1 MLQHLLFFFLLI
13 CVPAWDLIETRRLKA
28 SRDPKAK
35 LRSYKLTIAILW
47 VTALLC
53 LAARGTGLF
62 AATLSPAQVR
72 WLPNGE
78 AAKAAS
84 LGFLVAVSVGL
95 ALPAFMAAY
104 SPKVRDRLLTQ
115 FDKIDFFLPRTAEEL
130 RWFVLV
136 CLTAGICEEV
146 LYRGFLIA
154 YLAVWPLKA
163 GGLGAILFS
172 SLMFGTAH
180 LYQGVKGI
188 VVTGILG
195 LVMAILFLWTGN
207 LIAPMVFHTLIDL
220 RAWFILRLRPK
231 NAVRAA
237 DAEA

>member
-1 MLQHLLFFFLLI
+1 MLQHLLFLFLLI
-13 CVPAWDLIETRRLKA
+13 GVPAWDLIETRRLKA

-35 LRSYKLTIAILW
+35 LQSYNLTIAILW
-47 VTALLC
+47 ATALLC
-53 LAARGTGLF
+53 FVARGHALF
-62 AATLSPAQVR
+62 AAPLSPAQVK
-72 WLPNGE
+72 WLPSGE

-95 ALPAFMAAY
+95 ALPAVMAAF
-104 SPKVRDRLLTQ
+104 SPKVRDRLLAQ
-115 FDKIDFFLPRTAEEL
+115 FDTIDFFLPRTTEEL

-136 CLTAGICEEV
+136 CITAGVCEEV

-163 GGLGAILFS
+163 SGLTAILFS

-188 VVTGILG
+188 VVTGIVG

-207 LIAPMVFHTLIDL
+207 LILPMVFHTLIDL
-220 RAWFILRLRPK
+220 RAWFILRLRPRD
-231 NAVRAA
+231 VIAA
-237 DAEA
+237 G